1 MAQYM
6 NRTPGQPG
14 QSNYDS
20 PVGPYQFY
28 EQRYVTVGPQEWIF
42 APDSGAMYVTIFF
55 PTGGAAFI
63 ESTDEGPTDIN
74 SLGLP
79 ANAPSSLTGLP
90 IHYGHNYPQTATV
103 SDVVRVKIEGA
114 TAIRVNLVGGS
125 CDITVRV

>member
-1 MAQYM
+1 M

-42 APDSGAMYVTIFF
+42 APDSGAMYVTLFF
-55 PTGGAAFI
+55 PTEGAAFI

-74 SLGLP
+74 APKLP
-79 ANAPSSLTGLP
+79 ATASPAQTGVPLS
-90 IHYGHNYPQTATV
+90 YSHNYPQTDTV
-103 SDVVRVKIEGA
+103 VDHVRIKVEGV